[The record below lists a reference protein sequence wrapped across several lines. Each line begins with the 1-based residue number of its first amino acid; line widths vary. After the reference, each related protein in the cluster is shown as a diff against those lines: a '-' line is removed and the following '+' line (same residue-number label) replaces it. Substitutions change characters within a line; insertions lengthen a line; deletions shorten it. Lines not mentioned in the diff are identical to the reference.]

1 MDKTIIIVDTVWT
14 GHAPMC
20 HKFYVKALVDL
31 GCHVVSLSP
40 APDEIAKWVE
50 ISMPGIA
57 NNLSTEDF
65 DLPWANRVLMR
76 QAHENRKL
84 SSMGFIINWGKSI
97 KIPFSG
103 WFENVFY
110 TYQTWRTLQ
119 KKIKKY
125 RRSTGISPDL
135 VFIPWMDSNFMVTG
149 VTGNLINNIFHYHW
163 SGLYNAPTDFR
174 INDNIKKKNI
184 IETFLP
190 AYDIFK
196 SKNLV
201 ALSTLDEGTIDR
213 LKKYFKKPV
222 VFFPNNT
229 DESLPQTHSPL
240 ASEILKRAKGRKIIN
255 LMGVLAR
262 RKGIEVLLKSAEI
275 LNKSNEGYYFVFA
288 GPLFIGKETEYI
300 SKSIQRSTENCY
312 FYTEWIE
319 KDERFNELIK
329 ISDIIFAAYQGFY
342 HSSGILTKAAVF
354 RKPVIVSE
362 GYCMGERVEK
372 YRLGLTI
379 PEGNVDRCVEAIRC
393 LSKGKDYDGR
403 HLKPDYES
411 FCNIHSQNALV
422 IAFEKVLQYV

>member
-1 MDKTIIIVDTVWT
+1 MAKTIAVVDTIWT

-20 HKFYVKALVDL
+20 HKFYIKALLDIGGNVI
-31 GCHVVSLSP
+31 SLSP
-40 APDEIAKWVE
+40 APNEVAKWV
-50 ISMPGIA
+50 SKNIA
-57 NNLSTEDF
+57 SVENRLSIITFE
-65 DLPWANRVLMR
+65 LPWANRVLNVQPNQKKTR
-76 QAHENRKL
+76 AL
-84 SSMGFIINWGKSI
+84 IDTIFYWGKSLN
-97 KIPFSG
+97 IPYTG
-103 WFENVFY
+103 WLENLFY
-110 TYQTWRTLQ
+110 TYKTWKTMYHT
-119 KKIKKY
+119 IN
-125 RRSTGISPDL
+125 SFANTTGLSPDL

-379 PEGNVDRCVEAIRC
+379 PEGNVDRCVEAIHC
-393 LSKGKDYDGR
+393 LCEGKDYDGKP
-403 HLKPDYES
+403 LEPDYER